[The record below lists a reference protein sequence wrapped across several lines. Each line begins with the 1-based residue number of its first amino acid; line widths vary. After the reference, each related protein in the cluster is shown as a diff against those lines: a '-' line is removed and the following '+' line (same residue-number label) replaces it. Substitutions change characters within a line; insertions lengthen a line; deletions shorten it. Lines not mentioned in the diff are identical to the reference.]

1 MTLMHTG
8 GMILNIKKEHK
19 ENEEKPAII
28 NSPQKVTENEYN
40 CIDTGGYFIRG
51 IKPKTIQSMD
61 DDKEYIM
68 NKGQGENENRVI
80 ERVTK
85 AINGADKGLEQ
96 RKFLRKKP
104 KV

>member
-1 MTLMHTG
+1 
-8 GMILNIKKEHK
+8 
-19 ENEEKPAII
+19 
-28 NSPQKVTENEYN
+28 
-40 CIDTGGYFIRG
+40 
-51 IKPKTIQSMD
+51 MD

-96 RKFLRKKP
+96 RKFFTKKA
-104 KV
+104 

>member
-1 MTLMHTG
+1 
-8 GMILNIKKEHK
+8 KKMK
-19 ENEEKPAII
+19 KKPAII

-96 RKFLRKKP
+96 RKFFTKKA
-104 KV
+104 KGIMI